1 MFLSAYSP
9 DNYRTM
15 IPPRLVLIP
24 NYRFT
29 KSSIL
34 MYIKTLTITNC
45 VRFYAKKI
53 RAGECRAF
61 KVWKNLGISPRC

>member
-34 MYIKTLTITNC
+34 MYIKTLIITNC
-45 VRFYAKKI
+45 VRFYAKKSERVNVEHSKSGKI
-53 RAGECRAF
+53 
-61 KVWKNLGISPRC
+61 